1 MAFLSEAAVEL
12 ALLEQLRGL
21 GYSIER
27 EEDIGPDGHRPER
40 ESHDEVVLR
49 DRLTDAVARLNPD
62 LPAEARQ
69 DAIRKVMQSELPS
82 LLEENRRIHK
92 LMTEGVDVEYD
103 AGDGTLTAG
112 KVALIDFERP
122 ERNDWLAVSQ
132 FVVING
138 QSNRRPDV
146 VAFVNG
152 LPLSVIELKAPGSAG
167 AHLLGAFN
175 QLQTYKQQIPQ
186 LFNTNALLV
195 TSDGIAAR
203 VGSLS
208 ADIERFMPWR
218 LPAPHSSR
226 QAGTTDGKDVAPKG
240 APELSTLI
248 EGVFEQRRLLA
259 LLRDFTVF
267 GETGS
272 GLAKI
277 IAGYHQFHAVRHA
290 VASTIRASSVVHGMA
305 ENPADYGLPSVKSQ
319 HAGDRRAGVIWHTQG
334 SGKSLLMAFYAGLLV
349 KHPAMANPTLV
360 VLTDRNDLDD
370 QLFATFSMCRDLI
383 RQTPVQAESREDLQ
397 KVLSRASGGVI
408 FTTIQKFSDVG
419 AGPRACPDIGQPQ
432 RVAPTALTTRRNVV
446 VIADEAHRSQYGFK
460 ARVDARTGDISY
472 GFAKYLRDALPNA
485 SFIGFTGTP
494 IEADDVNT
502 PAVFGNYID
511 VYDISRAV
519 EDGATVPI
527 YYESRLAR
535 IELDED
541 EKPKIDA
548 EVDELTEE
556 DSEPDQERFKKK
568 WSTVEAL
575 VGSDKRLA
583 LVAKDMVAHFEDRVA
598 ALDGKAMVVCM
609 SRRICVKLYDEIIK
623 LRPDWHSTDDSAGAV
638 KIVMTGAASDPQEW
652 QQHIGNKA
660 RRDLLAKRA
669 RDPKDPLKLVIVR
682 DMWLTGFDAPC
693 MHTMYVDKP
702 MQGHGLMQA
711 IARVNRVFR
720 DKPAGLI
727 VDYIGIAQNLKSALQ
742 QYSKNDQENTGVD
755 EAQAIA
761 VMIEKYEVVRDMYH
775 LPAPPPGQFC
785 TYAIECEDG
794 SIYIGQTE
802 HLGKRWQ
809 EHLAGA
815 ASDHTKRHKPLR
827 IAHFEIVASR
837 EAALKQEQEW
847 KTGFGRQR
855 IKRLIQNGG
864 ARQAGGFDYA
874 TALNGTPSARLA
886 MMAGAIE
893 WILDLQL
900 KLAAQEVTKEG
911 KKNAHRRY
919 QDAVL
924 ALSKAFALAS
934 ASDEAREIR
943 EEVGFF
949 QAIRAALVKSASS
962 SGVTQQER
970 ELAIQQI
977 VSRAVVSTEIV
988 DILAASGL
996 KSPDISIL
1004 SDEFL
1009 AEVQQMEKK
1018 NLALE
1023 ALRKLINDGIRS
1035 RAKANVVQTR
1045 AFSERLEDAVARY
1058 HANAITTAEVLQELI
1073 ELAKDIR
1080 AARQR
1085 GKEQGLSDEE
1095 VAFYDALAENDSAVQ
1110 MMGDDKLKLI
1120 AHELL
1125 MSLRENV
1132 SVDWAHR
1139 DSARAR
1145 MRVLVKRILRKYGYP
1160 PDLQDTAVQTVLQQ
1174 AEALSSGWSVSRGGT
1189 A

>member
-1 MAFLSEAAVEL
+1 MAFLSEAEVEA
-12 ALLEQLRGL
+12 ALLDQLRAL

-40 ESHDEVVLR
+40 ESHDEVVLKKR
-49 DRLTDAVARLNPD
+49 FEDAVARLNPG
-62 LPAEARQ
+62 LPLEARQ
-69 DAIRKVMQSELPS
+69 DAVRRVVQSELPS

-92 LMTEGVDVEYD
+92 LMIEGVDVEYYAD
-103 AGDGTLTAG
+103 DGTLTAG
-112 KVALIDFERP
+112 KVALINFEHP
-122 ERNDWLAVSQ
+122 EQNDWLAVSQ

-138 QSNRRPDV
+138 QNNRRPDV
-146 VAFVNG
+146 VVFVNG
-152 LPLSVIELKAPGSAG
+152 LPLAVIELKAPGSAG
-167 AHLLGAFN
+167 ANLLGAFN

-186 LFNTNALLV
+186 LFNINALLV
-195 TSDGIAAR
+195 TSDGLQAR
-203 VGSLS
+203 IGSLS
-208 ADIERFMPWR
+208 ADLERFMPWR
-218 LPAPHSSR
+218 
-226 QAGTTDGKDVAPKG
+226 TTDGAEIAPKG
-240 APELSTLI
+240 APELPTLT
-248 EGVFEQRRLLA
+248 EGVFEQRRMLDLLA
-259 LLRDFTVF
+259 HFTVF

-277 IAGYHQFHAVRHA
+277 MAGYHQFHAVRHA
-290 VASTIRASSVVHGMA
+290 VASTLRAAGYGIA
-305 ENPADYGLPSVKSQ
+305 EDPAAYGLPSVASQ
-319 HAGDRRAGVIWHTQG
+319 NKGDRRAGVIWHTQG
-334 SGKSLLMAFYAGLLV
+334 SGKSLLMAFYAGQLV

-370 QLFATFSMCRDLI
+370 QLFSTFSMCRDLI
-383 RQTPVQAESREDLQ
+383 RQTPVQAESRDDLQ

-408 FTTIQKFSDVG
+408 FTTLQKFG
-419 AGPRACPDIGQPQ
+419 EIAEP
-432 RVAPTALTTRRNVV
+432 LTTRRNVV

-460 ARVDARTGDISY
+460 AKMDAKTGEISY
-472 GFAKYLRDALPNA
+472 GFAKYMRDALPNA

-548 EVDELTEE
+548 EVNELTEE
-556 DSEPDQERFKKK
+556 DSEADQERFKKK

-575 VGSDKRLA
+575 VGSDKRLG

-609 SRRICVKLYDEIIK
+609 SRRICVALYEAIIK
-623 LRPDWHSTDDSAGAV
+623 LRPDWHSTDDNAGAV
-638 KIVMTGAASDPQEW
+638 KIVMTGAASDPSAW

-742 QYSKNDQENTGVD
+742 QYSKNDQDNTGVD

-761 VMIEKYEVVRDMYH
+761 VMMEKYEVVRDMYH
-775 LPAPPPGQFC
+775 G
-785 TYAIECEDG
+785 Y
-794 SIYIGQTE
+794 
-802 HLGKRWQ
+802 
-809 EHLAGA
+809 
-815 ASDHTKRHKPLR
+815 
-827 IAHFEIVASR
+827 
-837 EAALKQEQEW
+837 
-847 KTGFGRQR
+847 
-855 IKRLIQNGG
+855 
-864 ARQAGGFDYA
+864 DYVSA
-874 TALNGTPSARLA
+874 MSGTPQDRLA

-893 WILDLQL
+893 WILDLQQ
-900 KLAAQEVTKEG
+900 KLAAKEKTKEG

-934 ASDEAREIR
+934 ASDEARAIR

-949 QAIRAALVKSASS
+949 QAIRAALVKSSTG

-1035 RAKANVVQTR
+1035 RSKANVVQTK

-1073 ELAKDIR
+1073 QLAKDIR
-1080 AARQR
+1080 TARQR
-1085 GKEQGLSDEE
+1085 GEEQGLSDEE
-1095 VAFYDALAENDSAVQ
+1095 IAFYDALAENDSAVQ
-1110 MMGDDKLKLI
+1110 VMGDDKLKLI

-1160 PDLQDTAVQTVLQQ
+1160 PDLQDAAVQTVLQQ
-1174 AEALSSGWSVSRGGT
+1174 AEALSSGWSVSHRGT
-1189 A
+1189 T

>member
-21 GYSIER
+21 GYNIEQ
-27 EEDIGPDGHRPER
+27 EENIGPDGHRPER
-40 ESHDEVVLR
+40 ESHDVVVLQR
-49 DRLTDAVARLNPD
+49 RLEDTVAKLNPGMP
-62 LPAEARQ
+62 LEARM
-69 DAIRKVMQSELPS
+69 DACRRVMQSELPS
-82 LLEENRRIHK
+82 MIEENRHIHK
-92 LMTEGVDVEYD
+92 LMTEGVDVEYYAD
-103 AGDGTLTAG
+103 DGTLTAG
-112 KVALIDFERP
+112 KVSLIDFERP
-122 ERNDWLAVSQ
+122 EQNDWLAVRQ
-132 FVVING
+132 FVVIAG
-138 QSNRRPDV
+138 QYNRRPDV
-146 VAFVNG
+146 VVFVNG
-152 LPLSVIELKAPGSAG
+152 LPLGVIELKAPGSGNAT
-167 AHLLGAFN
+167 LVGAFN
-175 QLQTYKQQIPQ
+175 QLQTYKKQISA
-186 LFNTNALLV
+186 LFHTNALLV
-195 TSDGIAAR
+195 TSDGITAR

-208 ADIERFMPWR
+208 ADLERFMPWR
-218 LPAPHSSR
+218 
-226 QAGTTDGKDVAPKG
+226 TTDGKDIAPKG

-248 EGVFEQRRLLA
+248 EGVFEQRRLLDM
-259 LLRDFTVF
+259 LCHFTVF

-277 IAGYHQFHAVRHA
+277 IAGYHQFHAVQHA
-290 VASTIRASSVVHGMA
+290 VNSTVTASAPGGNQRV
-305 ENPADYGLPSVKSQ
+305 
-319 HAGDRRAGVIWHTQG
+319 GVIWHTQG
-334 SGKSLLMAFYAGLLV
+334 SGKSLLMAFYAGQLV

-370 QLFATFSMCRDLI
+370 QLFTTFSMCRDLI
-383 RQTPVQAESREDLQ
+383 RQTPVQADSREDLQ
-397 KVLSRASGGVI
+397 KLLARASGGVI
-408 FTTIQKFSDVG
+408 FTTLQKFGETS
-419 AGPRACPDIGQPQ
+419 Q
-432 RVAPTALTTRRNVV
+432 ALTDRRNVV
-446 VIADEAHRSQYGFK
+446 VIADEAHRSQYGFRAK
-460 ARVDARTGDISY
+460 VDAKTGEISY

-548 EVDELTEE
+548 EVNELTEDDPE
-556 DSEPDQERFKKK
+556 VEQERFKRK

-583 LVAKDMVAHFEDRVA
+583 LVAQDMVTHFEDRVA

-609 SRRICVKLYDEIIK
+609 SRRICVKLYDEIVK
-623 LRPDWHSTDDSAGAV
+623 LRPDWHSADDNAGAV
-638 KIVMTGAASDPQEW
+638 KIVMTGAASDPEDW

-669 RDPKDPLKLVIVR
+669 RDAKDPLKLVIVR

-755 EAQAIA
+755 ESQAIA
-761 VMIEKYEVVRDMYH
+761 VLMEKYEVVRDMYH
-775 LPAPPPGQFC
+775 
-785 TYAIECEDG
+785 
-794 SIYIGQTE
+794 
-802 HLGKRWQ
+802 
-809 EHLAGA
+809 
-815 ASDHTKRHKPLR
+815 
-827 IAHFEIVASR
+827 
-837 EAALKQEQEW
+837 
-847 KTGFGRQR
+847 
-855 IKRLIQNGG
+855 
-864 ARQAGGFDYA
+864 GFDYA
-874 TALNGTPSARLA
+874 SAMGGTPQERLA

-893 WILDLQL
+893 WILDMQQ
-900 KLAAQEVTKEG
+900 KLAAKEKTKDG
-911 KKNAHRRY
+911 KKDAHRRY

-924 ALSKAFALAS
+924 ALSKAFSLAS

-949 QAIRAALVKSASS
+949 QAIRAALVKSSTG

-988 DILAASGL
+988 DILAAAGI

-1009 AEVQQMEKK
+1009 AEVQQMERKS
-1018 NLALE
+1018 LALE

-1035 RAKANVVQTR
+1035 RSKTNVVQTK

-1073 ELAKDIR
+1073 DLAKDIR

-1085 GKEQGLSDEE
+1085 GEEQGLSEDEI
-1095 VAFYDALAENDSAVQ
+1095 AFYDALAENESAIQ

-1125 MSLRENV
+1125 VSLRENV

-1160 PDLQDTAVQTVLQQ
+1160 PDLQDAAVQTVLQQ
-1174 AEALSSGWSVSRGGT
+1174 AEALSSTWSIPRPGSGGGND
-1189 A
+1189 

>member
-1 MAFLSEAAVEL
+1 MAFLSEAAVERT
-12 ALLEQLRGL
+12 LLDQLHSL
-21 GYSIER
+21 CYSIEQ
-27 EEDIGPDGHRPER
+27 EENIGPDGHRPER
-40 ESHDEVVLR
+40 DSHDEVILKKR
-49 DRLTDAVARLNPD
+49 FEDAVARLNLG
-62 LPAEARQ
+62 LPSEAIQ
-69 DAIRKVMQSELPS
+69 DAVRRVMQSELPS
-82 LLEENRRIHK
+82 LLEENRRIHR
-92 LMTEGVDVEYD
+92 LMTEGVDVEYYAD
-103 AGDGTLTAG
+103 DGTLTAS
-112 KVALIDFERP
+112 KVALINFENP
-122 ERNDWLAVSQ
+122 EQNDWLVVSQ

-138 QSNRRPDV
+138 QNKRRPDV
-146 VAFVNG
+146 VVFVNG
-152 LPLSVIELKAPGSAG
+152 LPLGVIELKAPGSAG

-175 QLQTYKQQIPQ
+175 QLQTYKQKIPA

-195 TSDGIAAR
+195 TSDGIMAR

-208 ADIERFMPWR
+208 ADLERFMPWR
-218 LPAPHSSR
+218 
-226 QAGTTDGKDVAPKG
+226 TTDGMNVAPKG
-240 APELSTLI
+240 TPELSTLI

-290 VASTIRASSVVHGMA
+290 VNSTVIASSPEG
-305 ENPADYGLPSVKSQ
+305 NQ
-319 HAGDRRAGVIWHTQG
+319 RAGIIWHTQG
-334 SGKSLLMAFYAGLLV
+334 SGKSLLMAFYAGQLV

-370 QLFATFSMCRDLI
+370 QLFSTFSMCRDLI

-408 FTTIQKFSDVG
+408 FTTLQKFG
-419 AGPRACPDIGQPQ
+419 EIAEP
-432 RVAPTALTTRRNVV
+432 LTTRRNVV

-460 ARVDARTGDISY
+460 AKVDLKTGELSY
-472 GFAKYLRDALPNA
+472 GFAKYMRDALPNA

-494 IEADDVNT
+494 IEAGDVNT

-511 VYDISRAV
+511 IYDISRAV

-548 EVDELTEE
+548 EINELTEE
-556 DSEPDQERFKKK
+556 DSEADQERLKKK
-568 WSTVEAL
+568 WSAVESL
-575 VGSDKRLA
+575 VGSQKRLA
-583 LVAKDMVAHFEDRVA
+583 LVAKDMVAHFENRVA

-609 SRRICVKLYDEIIK
+609 SRRICVNLYDEIVK
-623 LRPDWHSTDDSAGAV
+623 LRPDWHSSDDNAGAV

-669 RDPKDPLKLVIVR
+669 RDPKDQLKMVIVR

-693 MHTMYVDKP
+693 MHTMYVDKQ

-742 QYSKNDQENTGVD
+742 QYSQNDQENTGVD
-755 EAQAIA
+755 EAQAIS

-775 LPAPPPGQFC
+775 G
-785 TYAIECEDG
+785 Y
-794 SIYIGQTE
+794 
-802 HLGKRWQ
+802 
-809 EHLAGA
+809 
-815 ASDHTKRHKPLR
+815 
-827 IAHFEIVASR
+827 
-837 EAALKQEQEW
+837 
-847 KTGFGRQR
+847 
-855 IKRLIQNGG
+855 
-864 ARQAGGFDYA
+864 DYA
-874 TALNGTPSARLA
+874 SAMVGTPQERLA

-893 WILDLQL
+893 WILDLQQ
-900 KLAAQEVTKEG
+900 KLAAKENTKEG

-949 QAIRAALVKSASS
+949 QAIHAALVKSSNG
-962 SGVTQQER
+962 SGATQQER

-988 DILAASGL
+988 DILAAAGI

-1023 ALRKLINDGIRS
+1023 ALRKLLNDGIRS
-1035 RAKANVVQTR
+1035 RSKANVVQTK
-1045 AFSERLEDAVARY
+1045 AFSERLEDSVARY

-1073 ELAKDIR
+1073 KLAKDIR
-1080 AARQR
+1080 ASRQR
-1085 GKEQGLSDEE
+1085 GEEQGLSEDEI
-1095 VAFYDALAENDSAVQ
+1095 AFYDALADNEDAIQV
-1110 MMGDDKLKLI
+1110 MGDDKLKLI

-1139 DSARAR
+1139 ESARAR

-1160 PDLQDTAVQTVLQQ
+1160 PDLQEAAVQTVLQQ
-1174 AEALSSGWSVSRGGT
+1174 AEALSSRWSVSRG
-1189 A
+1189 

>member
-1 MAFLSEAAVEL
+1 MAFLSEAEVER
-12 ALLEQLRGL
+12 ALLDQLHAL
-21 GYSIER
+21 GYRIER

-40 ESHDEVVLR
+40 ESHDEVVLKK
-49 DRLTDAVARLNPD
+49 RLEDAVARLNPT

-69 DAIRKVMQSELPS
+69 DAIRRVTQSELPV
-82 LLEENRRIHK
+82 LLEENRRLHK
-92 LMTEGVDVEYD
+92 LLTEGVDVEYF
-103 AGDGTLTAG
+103 AADGTLTAG
-112 KVALIDFERP
+112 KVRLIDFEDP
-122 ERNDWLAVSQ
+122 AQNDWLAVGQ

-138 QSNRRPDV
+138 QNKRRPDV
-146 VAFVNG
+146 VVFVNG
-152 LPLSVIELKAPGSAG
+152 LPLAVIELKAPGSAG

-175 QLQTYKQQIPQ
+175 QLQTYKREITQ
-186 LFNTNALLV
+186 LFRANALLV

-208 ADIERFMPWR
+208 ADLERFMPWR
-218 LPAPHSSR
+218 
-226 QAGTTDGKDVAPKG
+226 TTDGTQVAPKG
-240 APELSTLI
+240 APELPTLI

-259 LLRDFTVF
+259 LLAHFTVF

-272 GLAKI
+272 GLVKI

-290 VASTIRASSVVHGMA
+290 VTSTIRAASPHPEAG
-305 ENPADYGLPSVKSQ
+305 EEPAAYGLPSVKSQ
-319 HAGDRRAGVIWHTQG
+319 RAGDRRAGVIWHTQG

-360 VLTDRNDLDD
+360 VITDRNDLDD

-383 RQTPVQAESREDLQ
+383 RQTPVQAESREHLQ
-397 KVLSRASGGVI
+397 MLLNRASGGVI
-408 FTTIQKFSDVG
+408 FTTLQKFGES
-419 AGPRACPDIGQPQ
+419 AEP
-432 RVAPTALTTRRNVV
+432 LTTRRNVV

-460 ARVDARTGDISY
+460 AKVDAKTGEISY

-502 PAVFGNYID
+502 PAVFGHYID
-511 VYDISRAV
+511 IYDISRAV

-535 IELDED
+535 IELDEN

-548 EVDELTEE
+548 EIEAMLEDEEE
-556 DSEPDQERFKKK
+556 PARERVKQK
-568 WSTVEAL
+568 WATVEAL
-575 VGSDKRLA
+575 VGSDRRLRQ
-583 LVAKDMVAHFEDRVA
+583 VAEDIVQHFEARVQ
-598 ALDGKAMVVCM
+598 ALSGKAMIVCM
-609 SRRICVKLYDEIIK
+609 SRRICVALYDEIVR
-623 LRPDWHSTDDSAGAV
+623 LRPDWHSADDHAGAI
-638 KIVMTGAASDPQEW
+638 KIVMTGAASDPPGW
-652 QQHIGNKA
+652 QPHIGNKA

-669 RDPKDPLKLVIVR
+669 RDPNDPLKLVIVR

-702 MQGHGLMQA
+702 MRGHGLMQA

-727 VDYIGIAQNLKSALQ
+727 VDYIGIAQNLKNALA
-742 QYSKNDQENTGVD
+742 QYSPRDREQTGID
-755 EAQAIA
+755 EAEAIA
-761 VMIEKYEVVRDMYH
+761 VMLEKLEIVRDMFH
-775 LPAPPPGQFC
+775 
-785 TYAIECEDG
+785 
-794 SIYIGQTE
+794 
-802 HLGKRWQ
+802 
-809 EHLAGA
+809 
-815 ASDHTKRHKPLR
+815 
-827 IAHFEIVASR
+827 
-837 EAALKQEQEW
+837 
-847 KTGFGRQR
+847 
-855 IKRLIQNGG
+855 
-864 ARQAGGFDYA
+864 GFDYRG
-874 TALNGTPSARLA
+874 ALHGSPQERLS

-893 WILDLQL
+893 WILARQQQW
-900 KLAAQEVTKEG
+900 AAQESSPEG
-911 KKNAHRRY
+911 KKAAHRRFL
-919 QDAVL
+919 DAVL

-934 ASDEAREIR
+934 ASDEARAVR
-943 EEVGFF
+943 EEIGFF
-949 QAIRAALVKSASS
+949 QAIRAALIKSSTG
-962 SGVTQQER
+962 SGPPRQER

-988 DILAASGL
+988 DILKAAGIQ
-996 KSPDISIL
+996 SPDISIL

-1023 ALRKLINDGIRS
+1023 ALRKLLGDGIRS
-1035 RAKANVVQTR
+1035 RAKANIVETR
-1045 AFSERLEDAVARY
+1045 AFSERLEAAVARY

-1073 ELAKDIR
+1073 QLARDIR

-1085 GKEQGLSDEE
+1085 GEESGLSDEE
-1095 VAFYDALAENDSAVQ
+1095 IAFYDALAENESAVQ
-1110 MMGDDKLKLI
+1110 VMGDDKLRVI

-1132 SVDWAHR
+1132 TVDWAHR
-1139 DSARAR
+1139 ESARAR

-1160 PDLQDTAVQTVLQQ
+1160 PDLQDAAVQTVLAQ
-1174 AEALSSGWSVSRGGT
+1174 AEALSASWSLPGPPASIL

>member
-12 ALLEQLRGL
+12 ALIEQLRSL
-21 GYSIER
+21 GYSIEQ
-27 EEDIGPDGHRPER
+27 EENIGPDGHRPER
-40 ESHDEVVLR
+40 DSHDVVVLKK
-49 DRLTDAVARLNPD
+49 RLENAVALLNPGMPLD
-62 LPAEARQ
+62 ARQ

-82 LLEENRRIHK
+82 MLEENRRIHR
-92 LMTEGVDVEYD
+92 LMTEGVDVEYYAD
-103 AGDGTLTAG
+103 NGTLTAG
-112 KVALIDFERP
+112 KVSIINFERP
-122 ERNDWLAVSQ
+122 EQNDWLVVSQ
-132 FVVING
+132 FVVIAG
-138 QSNRRPDV
+138 QYNRRPDV
-146 VAFVNG
+146 VVFVNG
-152 LPLSVIELKAPGSAG
+152 LPLGVIELKAPGSGNAT
-167 AHLLGAFN
+167 LVGAFN
-175 QLQTYKQQIPQ
+175 QLQTYKKQIPA

-195 TSDGIAAR
+195 TSDGITAR

-208 ADIERFMPWR
+208 ADLERFMPWR
-218 LPAPHSSR
+218 
-226 QAGTTDGKDVAPKG
+226 TTDGKEIAPKG

-248 EGVFEQRRLLA
+248 EGVFEQRRLLD
-259 LLRDFTVF
+259 LLCHFTVF

-277 IAGYHQFHAVRHA
+277 IAGYHQFHAVIRA
-290 VASTIRASSVVHGMA
+290 VDSTLRASSQWQGLQ
-305 ENPADYGLPSVKSQ
+305 EDPREYGLPSVKTQ
-319 HAGDRRAGVIWHTQG
+319 AKGDRRAGVIWHTQG
-334 SGKSLLMAFYAGLLV
+334 SGKSLLMAFYAGQLV

-370 QLFATFSMCRDLI
+370 QLLATFSMCRDLI
-383 RQTPVQAESREDLQ
+383 RQTPVQADSREDLT
-397 KVLSRASGGVI
+397 KLLARASGGVI
-408 FTTIQKFSDVG
+408 FTTLQKFGETS
-419 AGPRACPDIGQPQ
+419 Q
-432 RVAPTALTTRRNVV
+432 ALTDRRNVV
-446 VIADEAHRSQYGFK
+446 VIADEAHRSQYGFRAK
-460 ARVDARTGDISY
+460 VDAKTGEISY

-535 IELDED
+535 IELDEI
-541 EKPKIDA
+541 EKPKIDV
-548 EVDELTEE
+548 EVNELTEDDPE
-556 DSEPDQERFKKK
+556 VEQERFKRK

-583 LVAKDMVAHFEDRVA
+583 LVAQDMVTHFEDRVA

-609 SRRICVKLYDEIIK
+609 SRRICVKLYDEIVK
-623 LRPDWHSTDDSAGAV
+623 LRPDWHSADDNAGAV
-638 KIVMTGAASDPQEW
+638 KIVMTGAASDPEEW
-652 QQHIGNKA
+652 QQHIGNKT

-669 RDPKDPLKLVIVR
+669 RDAKDQLKLVIVR

-755 EAQAIA
+755 ESQAIA
-761 VMIEKYEVVRDMYH
+761 VLMEKYEVVRDMYH
-775 LPAPPPGQFC
+775 
-785 TYAIECEDG
+785 
-794 SIYIGQTE
+794 
-802 HLGKRWQ
+802 
-809 EHLAGA
+809 
-815 ASDHTKRHKPLR
+815 
-827 IAHFEIVASR
+827 
-837 EAALKQEQEW
+837 
-847 KTGFGRQR
+847 
-855 IKRLIQNGG
+855 
-864 ARQAGGFDYA
+864 GFDYA
-874 TALNGTPSARLA
+874 SAMGGTPQERLA

-893 WILDLQL
+893 WILDMHQ
-900 KLAAQEVTKEG
+900 KNAAKEKTKEG
-911 KKNAHRRY
+911 KKDAHRRY

-924 ALSKAFALAS
+924 ALSKAFSLAS

-949 QAIRAALVKSASS
+949 QAIRAALVKSSTG

-988 DILAASGL
+988 DILAAAGI

-1009 AEVQQMEKK
+1009 AEVQQMERK

-1035 RAKANVVQTR
+1035 RSKSNVVQTK

-1073 ELAKDIR
+1073 DLAKDIR

-1085 GKEQGLSDEE
+1085 GEEQGLSEDEI
-1095 VAFYDALAENDSAVQ
+1095 AFYDALAENESAIQ
-1110 MMGDDKLKLI
+1110 MIGDDKLKLI

-1125 MSLRENV
+1125 VSLRENV

-1160 PDLQDTAVQTVLQQ
+1160 PDLQDAAVQTVLQQ
-1174 AEALSSGWSVSRGGT
+1174 AEALSSTWSLSRPGSGGSNG
-1189 A
+1189 

>member
-1 MAFLSEAAVEL
+1 MAFLSEAAVEQ
-12 ALLEQLRGL
+12 ALLEQLRTL
-21 GYSIER
+21 NYRIEC
-27 EEDIGPDGHRPER
+27 EEDIGPDGHSPER
-40 ESHDEVVLR
+40 ESHDEVVLKKR
-49 DRLTDAVARLNPD
+49 FEDAVACLNAG
-62 LPAEARQ
+62 LPLEARQ
-69 DAIRKVMQSELPS
+69 EAIRKIMQSELPS
-82 LLEENRRIHK
+82 LIEENRRLHK
-92 LMTEGVDVEYD
+92 LITEGVEVEYYAD
-103 AGDGTLTAG
+103 DGILTAG
-112 KVALIDFERP
+112 KVTLIDFEHP
-122 ERNDWLAVSQ
+122 EKNNWSAVSQ

-138 QSNRRPDV
+138 QYNRRPDV
-146 VAFVNG
+146 VVFVNG
-152 LPLSVIELKAPGSAG
+152 LPLGVIELKAPGSVG

-175 QLQTYKQQIPQ
+175 QLQTYKKQIPA
-186 LFNTNALLV
+186 LFHTNALLV
-195 TSDGIAAR
+195 TSDGITAR

-208 ADIERFMPWR
+208 ADLERFMPWR
-218 LPAPHSSR
+218 
-226 QAGTTDGKDVAPKG
+226 TTDGSDVKPKG
-240 APELSTLI
+240 GAELSTLI
-248 EGVFEQRRLLA
+248 EGVFEHRRLLD
-259 LLRDFTVF
+259 LLCHFTVF

-272 GLAKI
+272 GLVKI
-277 IAGYHQFHAVRHA
+277 IAGYHQFHAVRRA
-290 VASTIRASSVVHGMA
+290 VTSTITASSSEGNQRV
-305 ENPADYGLPSVKSQ
+305 
-319 HAGDRRAGVIWHTQG
+319 GVIWHTQG
-334 SGKSLLMAFYAGLLV
+334 SGKSLLMAFYAGQLV

-370 QLFATFSMCRDLI
+370 QLFSTFSMCRDLI
-383 RQTPVQAESREDLQ
+383 RQKPVQAESREDLQ
-397 KVLSRASGGVI
+397 KILSRASGGVI
-408 FTTIQKFSDVG
+408 FTTLQKFG
-419 AGPRACPDIGQPQ
+419 EIAEP
-432 RVAPTALTTRRNVV
+432 LTTRRNVV

-460 ARVDARTGDISY
+460 AKVDAKTGKISY
-472 GFAKYLRDALPNA
+472 GFAKYMRDALPNA

-494 IEADDVNT
+494 IESDDVNT
-502 PAVFGNYID
+502 RAVFGKDID

-535 IELDED
+535 IELDKE
-541 EKPKIDA
+541 EKSKIDA
-548 EVDELTEE
+548 EVNDLTEG
-556 DSEPDQERFKKK
+556 DSEADQERFKKK

-583 LVAKDMVAHFEDRVA
+583 LVAQDIVSHFEDRIS

-609 SRRICVKLYDEIIK
+609 SRRICVKLYEEIIK
-623 LRPDWHSTDDSAGAV
+623 LCPGWHSTDDNTGAV
-638 KIVMTGAASDPQEW
+638 KIVMTGAASDSQEW

-755 EAQAIA
+755 ETQAIA
-761 VMIEKYEVVRDMYH
+761 VMMEKYEIVRDMYH
-775 LPAPPPGQFC
+775 
-785 TYAIECEDG
+785 
-794 SIYIGQTE
+794 
-802 HLGKRWQ
+802 
-809 EHLAGA
+809 
-815 ASDHTKRHKPLR
+815 
-827 IAHFEIVASR
+827 
-837 EAALKQEQEW
+837 
-847 KTGFGRQR
+847 
-855 IKRLIQNGG
+855 
-864 ARQAGGFDYA
+864 GFDYA
-874 TALNGTPSARLA
+874 SAISGTPQERLA

-893 WILDLQL
+893 WILDLQQ
-900 KLAAQEVTKEG
+900 KLAKQEKTAED
-911 KKNAHRRY
+911 KKNVHRRY

-924 ALSKAFALAS
+924 ALSKAFALAA
-934 ASDEAREIR
+934 ASDEARKIR

-949 QAIRAALVKSASS
+949 QAIRAALVKSSTG
-962 SGVTQQER
+962 SGVNQQEHD
-970 ELAIQQI
+970 LAIQQI

-988 DILAASGL
+988 DILTAAGI

-1009 AEVQQMEKK
+1009 AEVQQMERK

-1023 ALRKLINDGIRS
+1023 ALRKLINAGIRS
-1035 RAKANVVQTR
+1035 RSKTNVVQTK
-1045 AFSERLEDAVARY
+1045 AFSERLEGAVARY

-1073 ELAKDIR
+1073 QLAKDIR

-1085 GKEQGLSDEE
+1085 GEESELSDEE
-1095 VAFYDALAENDSAVQ
+1095 IAFYDALAENESAVQ

-1125 MSLRENV
+1125 TSLRENI

-1174 AEALSSGWSVSRGGT
+1174 AEALASTWAMSRDGSIRR
-1189 A
+1189 

>member
-1 MAFLSEAAVEL
+1 MAFLSEAAVEQ
-12 ALLEQLRGL
+12 ALLEQMHVLD
-21 GYSIER
+21 YSIER
-27 EEDIGPDGHRPER
+27 EDDIGPDGRRPER
-40 ESHDEVVLR
+40 ESHDEVVLKR
-49 DRLTDAVARLNPD
+49 RFEDAVARLNPD
-62 LPAEARQ
+62 LPLEVHQ
-69 DAIRKVMQSELPS
+69 DAVRRMMQSELPS

-92 LMTEGVDVEYD
+92 LITEGVDVEYYAD
-103 AGDGTLTAG
+103 DGTLTAC
-112 KVALIDFERP
+112 KIALIDFEHP
-122 ERNDWLAVSQ
+122 EKNDWLAVSQ
-132 FVVING
+132 FMVING
-138 QSNRRPDV
+138 ENKRRPDV
-146 VAFVNG
+146 VVFVNG
-152 LPLSVIELKAPGSAG
+152 LPIGVIELKAPGNAG

-175 QLQTYKQQIPQ
+175 QLQTYKQEIPS

-208 ADIERFMPWR
+208 ADLERFMPWR
-218 LPAPHSSR
+218 
-226 QAGTTDGKDVAPKG
+226 TTDGVDVAPKG

-259 LLRDFTVF
+259 LIRDFTVF
-267 GETGS
+267 AETGS

-290 VASTIRASSVVHGMA
+290 VNSTVNASSPEGNH
-305 ENPADYGLPSVKSQ
+305 
-319 HAGDRRAGVIWHTQG
+319 RAGVIWHTQG
-334 SGKSLLMAFYAGLLV
+334 SGKSLLMAFYAGQLV

-370 QLFATFSMCRDLI
+370 QLFSTFSMCRDLI
-383 RQTPVQAESREDLQ
+383 RQTPVQAESRGDLQ

-408 FTTIQKFSDVG
+408 FTTLQKFGEIDE
-419 AGPRACPDIGQPQ
+419 P
-432 RVAPTALTTRRNVV
+432 LTIRRNVV

-460 ARVDARTGDISY
+460 AKVDVKTGEISY
-472 GFAKYLRDALPNA
+472 GFAKYMRDALPNA

-494 IEADDVNT
+494 IEAGDVNT

-511 VYDISRAV
+511 IYDISRAV

-541 EKPKIDA
+541 EKPKIDV
-548 EVDELTEE
+548 EVNELTEE
-556 DSEPDQERFKKK
+556 DSEADQERLKKK

-575 VGSDKRLA
+575 VGSDKRLH
-583 LVAKDMVAHFEDRVA
+583 LVAKDMVSHFEERVA
-598 ALDGKAMVVCM
+598 ALNGKAMVVCM

-623 LRPDWHSTDDSAGAV
+623 LRPDWHSTDDNAGAV

-669 RDPKDPLKLVIVR
+669 RDPKDQLKLVIVR

-693 MHTMYVDKP
+693 MHTMYVDKQ

-727 VDYIGIAQNLKSALQ
+727 VDYIGIAQSLKSALQ
-742 QYSKNDQENTGVD
+742 QYSRKDQENTGVD
-755 EAQAIA
+755 EAQAIS
-761 VMIEKYEVVRDMYH
+761 VMIEKYEIVRDMYH
-775 LPAPPPGQFC
+775 G
-785 TYAIECEDG
+785 Y
-794 SIYIGQTE
+794 
-802 HLGKRWQ
+802 
-809 EHLAGA
+809 
-815 ASDHTKRHKPLR
+815 
-827 IAHFEIVASR
+827 
-837 EAALKQEQEW
+837 
-847 KTGFGRQR
+847 
-855 IKRLIQNGG
+855 
-864 ARQAGGFDYA
+864 DYA
-874 TALNGTPSARLA
+874 SAMAGTPQERLV

-893 WILDLQL
+893 WILDLQQ
-900 KLAAQEVTKEG
+900 KLAAKENTKEG

-949 QAIRAALVKSASS
+949 QAIRAALVKSGNG
-962 SGVTQQER
+962 SGATQQER

-988 DILAASGL
+988 DILAAAGI

-1023 ALRKLINDGIRS
+1023 ALRKLLNDGIRS
-1035 RAKANVVQTR
+1035 RSKANVVQTKT
-1045 AFSERLEDAVARY
+1045 FSERLEDSVARY

-1073 ELAKDIR
+1073 KLAKDIR
-1080 AARQR
+1080 ASRQR
-1085 GKEQGLSDEE
+1085 GEEQGLSEDEI
-1095 VAFYDALAENDSAVQ
+1095 AFYDALADNEDAIQV
-1110 MMGDDKLKLI
+1110 MGDDKLKLI

-1125 MSLRENV
+1125 TSLRENV

-1139 DSARAR
+1139 ESARAR

-1160 PDLQDTAVQTVLQQ
+1160 PDLQETAVQTVLQQ
-1174 AEALSSGWSVSRGGT
+1174 AEALSSGWSVSRG
-1189 A
+1189 

>member
-1 MAFLSEAAVEL
+1 MAFLSEASVEH
-12 ALLEQLRGL
+12 ALLEQLQGL
-21 GYSIER
+21 GYNIER
-27 EEDIGPDGHRPER
+27 EEYIGPDGDHPER
-40 ESHDEVVLR
+40 ESHDEVVLKK
-49 DRLTDAVARLNPD
+49 RLENAVALLNPA
-62 LPAEARQ
+62 LPMEARQ
-69 DAIRKVMQSELPS
+69 DAVRKVMQSELPS

-92 LMTEGVDVEYD
+92 LMTEGVDVEYY
-103 AGDGTLTAG
+103 AIDGTLTAG
-112 KVALIDFERP
+112 KVSIIDFERP
-122 ERNDWLAVSQ
+122 EQNDWLAVSQ
-132 FVVING
+132 FVVIAG
-138 QSNRRPDV
+138 QYNRRPDV
-146 VAFVNG
+146 VIFVNG
-152 LPLSVIELKAPGSAG
+152 LPLGVIELKAPGSGNAT
-167 AHLLGAFN
+167 LVGAFN
-175 QLQTYKQQIPQ
+175 QLQTYKKQIPT
-186 LFNTNALLV
+186 LFNANALLV
-195 TSDGIAAR
+195 TSDGITAR

-208 ADIERFMPWR
+208 ADLERYMPWR
-218 LPAPHSSR
+218 
-226 QAGTTDGKDVAPKG
+226 TTDGKDIAPRG

-248 EGVFEQRRLLA
+248 EGVFEQRRLLD
-259 LLRDFTVF
+259 LLCYFTVF

-290 VASTIRASSVVHGMA
+290 VNSTVMASSPDG
-305 ENPADYGLPSVKSQ
+305 NQ
-319 HAGDRRAGVIWHTQG
+319 RIGVIWHTQG
-334 SGKSLLMAFYAGLLV
+334 SGKSLLMAFYAGQLI
-349 KHPAMANPTLV
+349 KHPSMANPTLV

-383 RQTPVQAESREDLQ
+383 RQTPIQADSREDLQ
-397 KVLSRASGGVI
+397 KLLARSSGGVI
-408 FTTIQKFSDVG
+408 FTTLQKFG
-419 AGPRACPDIGQPQ
+419 ETRQ
-432 RVAPTALTTRRNVV
+432 ALTDRRNVV
-446 VIADEAHRSQYGFK
+446 VIADEAHRSQYGFRAK
-460 ARVDARTGDISY
+460 VDAKTGEISY

-548 EVDELTEE
+548 DVNELTEDDPE
-556 DSEPDQERFKKK
+556 VEQERFKRK

-583 LVAKDMVAHFEDRVA
+583 LVAQDMVTHFEDRVA

-609 SRRICVKLYDEIIK
+609 SRRICVKLYDEIVK
-623 LRPDWHSTDDSAGAV
+623 LRPDWHSADDNAGAV
-638 KIVMTGAASDPQEW
+638 KIVMTGAASDPEEW

-669 RDPKDPLKLVIVR
+669 RDAKDPLKLVIVR

-755 EAQAIA
+755 ESQAIA
-761 VMIEKYEVVRDMYH
+761 MLMEKYEVVRDMYH
-775 LPAPPPGQFC
+775 GFN
-785 TYAIECEDG
+785 YASAMG
-794 SIYIGQTE
+794 
-802 HLGKRWQ
+802 
-809 EHLAGA
+809 
-815 ASDHTKRHKPLR
+815 
-827 IAHFEIVASR
+827 
-837 EAALKQEQEW
+837 
-847 KTGFGRQR
+847 
-855 IKRLIQNGG
+855 
-864 ARQAGGFDYA
+864 
-874 TALNGTPSARLA
+874 GTPRERLA
-886 MMAGAIE
+886 MMAGAVE
-893 WILDLQL
+893 WILDMQQ
-900 KLAAQEVTKEG
+900 KLASNEKTKEG
-911 KKNAHRRY
+911 KKDAHRRY

-924 ALSKAFALAS
+924 ALSKAFSLAS

-949 QAIRAALVKSASS
+949 QAIRAALVKSSTG

-988 DILAASGL
+988 DILAAAGI

-1009 AEVQQMEKK
+1009 AEVQQMERK

-1035 RAKANVVQTR
+1035 RSKANVVQTKV
-1045 AFSERLEDAVARY
+1045 FSERLEDAVARY
-1058 HANAITTAEVLQELI
+1058 HANAITTADVLQELI
-1073 ELAKDIR
+1073 YLAKDIR

-1085 GKEQGLSDEE
+1085 GEVQGLSEDEI
-1095 VAFYDALAENDSAVQ
+1095 AFYDALAENESAIQ
-1110 MMGDDKLKLI
+1110 MLGDDKLKLI

-1125 MSLRENV
+1125 VSLRENV

-1139 DSARAR
+1139 ESARAR

-1160 PDLQDTAVQTVLQQ
+1160 PDLQDAAVQTVLQQ
-1174 AEALSSGWSVSRGGT
+1174 AEALSSTWSMPKPGSGGGNG
-1189 A
+1189 

>member
-40 ESHDEVVLR
+40 ESHDEVVLKK
-49 DRLTDAVARLNPD
+49 RLTDAVARLNPG
-62 LPAEARQ
+62 LPLEARQ
-69 DAIRKVMQSELPS
+69 DAIRKVTQSELPS
-82 LLEENRRIHK
+82 LLEENRRLHK
-92 LMTEGVDVEYD
+92 LMTEGVDVEYYAD
-103 AGDGTLTAG
+103 DGTLTAG
-112 KVALIDFERP
+112 KVALIDFEHP
-122 ERNDWLAVSQ
+122 EQNDWLAVSQ

-138 QSNRRPDV
+138 QNNRRPDV
-146 VAFVNG
+146 VVFVNG
-152 LPLSVIELKAPGSAG
+152 LPLAVIELKAPGNNQATVV
-167 AHLLGAFN
+167 AAFN

-186 LFNTNALLV
+186 VFHTNALLV
-195 TSDGIAAR
+195 TSDGLTAR

-208 ADIERFMPWR
+208 ADYERFMPWR
-218 LPAPHSSR
+218 
-226 QAGTTDGKDVAPKG
+226 TTDGREVAPKG
-240 APELSTLI
+240 APELETLVA
-248 EGVFEQRRLLA
+248 GVFEQRRLLD

-272 GLAKI
+272 GLVKI
-277 IAGYHQFHAVRHA
+277 IAGYHQFHAVKKA
-290 VASTIRASSVVHGMA
+290 VEQTVRAMPPVNVVQ
-305 ENPADYGLPSVKSQ
+305 EDPADYGLPSVNNQ
-319 HAGDRRAGVIWHTQG
+319 RPGDRRAGVIWHTQG

-349 KHPAMANPTLV
+349 KHPALENPTLV

-383 RQTPVQAESREDLQ
+383 RQTPVQAEGREHL
-397 KVLSRASGGVI
+397 KELLNRASGGVI
-408 FTTIQKFSDVG
+408 FTTLQKFGEVD
-419 AGPRACPDIGQPQ
+419 GP
-432 RVAPTALTTRRNVV
+432 LTLRRNVV
-446 VIADEAHRSQYGFK
+446 VIADEAHRSQYGFRAK
-460 ARVDARTGDISY
+460 VDAKTGEISY
-472 GFAKYLRDALPNA
+472 GFAKYMRDALPNA

-535 IELDED
+535 IELDEN
-541 EKPKIDA
+541 EKPRIDA
-548 EVDELTEE
+548 EIEEILEDEEE
-556 DSEPDQERFKKK
+556 PARERTKQK

-575 VGSDKRLA
+575 VGADKRLK
-583 LVAKDMVAHFEDRVA
+583 LVAEDIVKHFEDRAA
-598 ALDGKAMVVCM
+598 ALDGKAMIVCM
-609 SRRICVKLYDEIIK
+609 SRRICVKLYDEIVK
-623 LRPDWHSTDDSAGAV
+623 LRPGWHSDDDNAGAV
-638 KIVMTGAASDPQEW
+638 KIVMTGAASDPAEW
-652 QQHIGNKA
+652 QKHIGNKA
-660 RRDLLAKRA
+660 RRNLLAKRA
-669 RDPKDPLKLVIVR
+669 RDPKDPLQLVIVR

-702 MQGHGLMQA
+702 MRGHGLMQA

-727 VDYIGIAQNLKSALQ
+727 VDYIGIAQNLKNALA
-742 QYSKNDQENTGVD
+742 QYSPRDRENTGID
-755 EAQAIA
+755 EAEAVA
-761 VMIEKYEVVRDMYH
+761 VMMEKYEVVRDMFY
-775 LPAPPPGQFC
+775 
-785 TYAIECEDG
+785 
-794 SIYIGQTE
+794 
-802 HLGKRWQ
+802 
-809 EHLAGA
+809 
-815 ASDHTKRHKPLR
+815 
-827 IAHFEIVASR
+827 
-837 EAALKQEQEW
+837 
-847 KTGFGRQR
+847 
-855 IKRLIQNGG
+855 
-864 ARQAGGFDYA
+864 GFDYLS
-874 TALNGTPSARLA
+874 ALTGSPQARLG

-893 WILDLQL
+893 WILDRQQQW
-900 KLAAQEVTKEG
+900 AARESTPEG
-911 KKNAHRRY
+911 KKAAHRRY

-924 ALSKAFALAS
+924 ALSKAFALAAS
-934 ASDEAREIR
+934 SDEARSIR

-949 QAIRAALVKSASS
+949 QAIRAALVKSGAG
-962 SGVTQQER
+962 SGVSAQER

-988 DILAASGL
+988 DILAAAGI

-1073 ELAKDIR
+1073 QLAKDIR

-1085 GKEQGLSDEE
+1085 GEESGLSDEE
-1095 VAFYDALAENDSAVQ
+1095 IAFYDALAENESAVQ
-1110 MMGDDKLKLI
+1110 VMGDDKLRVI

-1125 MSLRENV
+1125 VSLKENV

-1160 PDLQDTAVQTVLQQ
+1160 PDLQDAAVQTVLAQ
-1174 AEALSSGWSVSRGGT
+1174 AEALSGGWSALRGNVG
-1189 A
+1189 

>member
-1 MAFLSEAAVEL
+1 MAFLSEAAVEQ
-12 ALLEQLRGL
+12 ALLDQLRAL
-21 GYSIER
+21 DYSIER

-40 ESHDEVVLR
+40 ESHDEVVLKKR
-49 DRLTDAVARLNPD
+49 FEDAVARLNPD
-62 LPAEARQ
+62 LPLEARQ

-92 LMTEGVDVEYD
+92 LMTEGVDVEYYAD
-103 AGDGTLTAG
+103 DGTLTAG
-112 KVALIDFERP
+112 KVALINFEQP
-122 ERNDWLAVSQ
+122 EQNDWLAVNQ
-132 FVVING
+132 FVVIAG
-138 QSNRRPDV
+138 QYNRRPDV
-146 VAFVNG
+146 VVFVNG
-152 LPLSVIELKAPGSAG
+152 LPLGVIELKAPGSGNAT
-167 AHLLGAFN
+167 LVGAFN
-175 QLQTYKQQIPQ
+175 QLQTYKKQIPE
-186 LFNTNALLV
+186 LFHTNALLV
-195 TSDGIAAR
+195 TSDGIVAR

-208 ADIERFMPWR
+208 ADLERFMPWR
-218 LPAPHSSR
+218 
-226 QAGTTDGKDVAPKG
+226 TTDGKDVAPKG

-248 EGVFEQRRLLA
+248 AGVFEHGRLLD
-259 LLRDFTVF
+259 LLCHFTVF

-290 VASTIRASSVVHGMA
+290 VNSTVAASSPDGNQRV
-305 ENPADYGLPSVKSQ
+305 
-319 HAGDRRAGVIWHTQG
+319 GVIWHTQG
-334 SGKSLLMAFYAGLLV
+334 SGKSLLMAFYAGQLV
-349 KHPAMANPTLV
+349 KHSAMANPTLV

-370 QLFATFSMCRDLI
+370 QLFSTFSMCRDLI
-383 RQTPVQAESREDLQ
+383 RQTPLQAESREDLQ

-408 FTTIQKFSDVG
+408 FTTLQKFG
-419 AGPRACPDIGQPQ
+419 EIAEP
-432 RVAPTALTTRRNVV
+432 LTTRRNVV

-460 ARVDARTGDISY
+460 AKVDAKTGEISY
-472 GFAKYLRDALPNA
+472 GFAKYMRDALPNA

-548 EVDELTEE
+548 EVNELTEE
-556 DSEPDQERFKKK
+556 DSEADQERFKKK

-609 SRRICVKLYDEIIK
+609 SRRICVKLYDEIVK
-623 LRPDWHSTDDSAGAV
+623 LRPDWHSADDNAGAI

-727 VDYIGIAQNLKSALQ
+727 VDYIGIAQSLKSALQ

-761 VMIEKYEVVRDMYH
+761 VMMEKYEVVRDMYH
-775 LPAPPPGQFC
+775 
-785 TYAIECEDG
+785 
-794 SIYIGQTE
+794 
-802 HLGKRWQ
+802 
-809 EHLAGA
+809 
-815 ASDHTKRHKPLR
+815 
-827 IAHFEIVASR
+827 
-837 EAALKQEQEW
+837 
-847 KTGFGRQR
+847 
-855 IKRLIQNGG
+855 
-864 ARQAGGFDYA
+864 GFDYA
-874 TALNGTPSARLA
+874 SAMSGTPQERLA

-893 WILDLQL
+893 WILGLQQ
-900 KLAAQEVTKEG
+900 KLAEKEKTREG

-943 EEVGFF
+943 EEIGFF
-949 QAIRAALVKSASS
+949 QAINVSLVKSGTG

-988 DILAASGL
+988 DILAAAGI

-1009 AEVQQMEKK
+1009 AEVQQMERK

-1035 RAKANVVQTR
+1035 RSKANVVHTR

-1073 ELAKDIR
+1073 QLAKDIR

-1085 GKEQGLSDEE
+1085 GEESGLSDEE
-1095 VAFYDALAENDSAVQ
+1095 IAFYDALAENESAVQ
-1110 MMGDDKLKLI
+1110 VMGDDKLRVI

-1125 MSLRENV
+1125 VSLRENV

-1145 MRVLVKRILRKYGYP
+1145 MRVLVKRILRRYGYP
-1160 PDLQDTAVQTVLQQ
+1160 PDLQDSAVQTVLQQ
-1174 AEALSSGWSVSRGGT
+1174 AEALSSGWSVSR
-1189 A
+1189 